1 MKFQSALTYDFV
13 ILLGWLSKLRLHERV
28 VVNSFVVRAS
38 DWLGSGTSK
47 FLKWVL
53 DSGGGTGFPLIRL

>member
-1 MKFQSALTYDFV
+1 MKFQSALIYNFF

-28 VVNSFVVRAS
+28 VVKSFVVRAS
-38 DWLGSGTSK
+38 DWLGSGASK

-53 DSGGGTGFPLIRL
+53 DSGGTGFPLIRL